1 MIARLVSNLL
11 GSDLDSARTAAA
23 EALTARTAAEDNY
36 AEDPT
41 DAAYKRVLSARE
53 RADRAQLV
61 LRRAEDRER
70 HQAAAAAA
78 AERAK
83 MEAELADLVASTA
96 MPALIEQAAEVRRRH
111 VAIVQAAADA
121 ALSLSAF
128 EADVQAR
135 LERGRELAERL
146 GVPFKATDN
155 GLAGTIRTQ
164 ASHDSMAI
172 VRGLS
177 GQHEALYA
185 DEIRRSALV

>member
-1 MIARLVSNLL
+1 MIARLVSAVL
-11 GSDLDSARTAAA
+11 GSDLESARTAAA
-23 EALTARTAAEDNY
+23 EALAARTAAEDSY

-83 MEAELADLVASTA
+83 MEAELAQIIETTTMPSLV
-96 MPALIEQAAEVRRRH
+96 EQAGEVRRRH

-121 ALSLSAF
+121 ALSLATF
-128 EADVQAR
+128 EAEVGAR

-146 GVPFKATDN
+146 GVPFEATDN
-155 GLAGTIRTQ
+155 GLSGVIRAQ

-172 VRGLS
+172 VRGLP
-177 GQHEALYA
+177 GQHEAHYA
-185 DEIRRSALV
+185 DEIRRAALV